1 MNYKSAC
8 LILTIFFFDCNSSSA
23 QELLPTSTTGQIV
36 RHTYYTLSYS
46 EKDEQPEWVYYTL
59 TAEMLKGKQKR
70 TNDFRQDTLITSIS
84 AQPLDYKHSGYD
96 LGHLCP
102 AQDMKLNKTSMSES
116 FLMSN
121 MSPQKPSFN
130 RGIWKKLE
138 AKVRKWAI
146 TEGRIYVVTG
156 GILTSNKGKIGLDG
170 VSIPKYFYKVVY
182 DPKGQGKMIALL
194 LPNEKGRNPLQTYVV
209 SVDSVE
215 SLTGIDFFPELP
227 DTLENLLERNKDL
240 SGWSFSK

>member
-1 MNYKSAC
+1 MKIKSKIK
-8 LILTIFFFDCNSSSA
+8 ILTILLSISIASSA
-23 QELLPTSTTGQIV
+23 QELLPTSTTGKIV
-36 RHTYYTLSYS
+36 KHTYYTLSYS
-46 EKDEQPEWVYYTL
+46 EKDEQAEWVFYTL
-59 TAEMLKGKQKR
+59 TSEMLNGKQKR

-84 AQPLDYKHSGYD
+84 SQPLDYKHSGYD

-138 AKVRKWAI
+138 AKVRKWAL
-146 TEGRIYVVTG
+146 TDGRIYVVTG
-156 GILTSNKGKIGLDG
+156 GVLTSNKGKIGVDS

-182 DPKGQGKMIALL
+182 DPKEKGKMIALL
-194 LPNEKGRNPLQTYVV
+194 LPNEKGKNPLQTYVV

-227 DTLENLLERNKDL
+227 DTLENLLESRKDL
-240 SGWSFSK
+240 YGWSFSK

>member
-1 MNYKSAC
+1 MKIKSKIK
-8 LILTIFFFDCNSSSA
+8 ILTILLSITYTSSA
-23 QELLPTSTTGQIV
+23 QELLPISTTEQIV
-36 RHTYYTLSYS
+36 KHTYYTLSYS
-46 EKDEQPEWVYYTL
+46 EKDEQAEWVFYTL
-59 TAEMLKGKQKR
+59 TSEMLNGKQKR

-156 GILTSNKGKIGLDG
+156 GVLTSNKLKIGVDG
-170 VSIPKYFYKVVY
+170 VSIPKYFYKIIY
-182 DPKGQGKMIALL
+182 DPNGQGKMIALL
-194 LPNEKGRNPLQTYVV
+194 LPNEKGRNPLQTYMV

-227 DTLENLLERNKDL
+227 DSIENRLERSTDT
-240 SGWSFSK
+240 SAWSFNK

>member
-1 MNYKSAC
+1 MKIKSIT
-8 LILTIFFFDCNSSSA
+8 LILTILLYISFASSA
-23 QELLPTSTTGQIV
+23 QELLPTSTTGEIV
-36 RHTYYTLSYS
+36 KHTYYTLSYS
-46 EKDEQPEWVYYTL
+46 EKDEQAEWVFYIL
-59 TAEMLKGKQKR
+59 TSEMLNGKQKR

-116 FLMSN
+116 FLISN

-156 GILTSNKGKIGLDG
+156 GVLTSNKGKIGVDG
-170 VSIPKYFYKVVY
+170 VSIPKYFYKIIY
-182 DPKGQGKMIALL
+182 DPNGQGKMIALL
-194 LPNEKGRNPLQTYVV
+194 LPNEKGRNPLQTYMV

-215 SLTGIDFFPELP
+215 SVTGIDFFPALE
-227 DTLENLLERNKDL
+227 DSLENRFESQKES
-240 SGWSFSK
+240 SGWVF

>member
-1 MNYKSAC
+1 MKIKSIT
-8 LILTIFFFDCNSSSA
+8 LILTILLSISIASSA
-23 QELLPTSTTGQIV
+23 QELLPTSTTGEIV
-36 RHTYYTLSYS
+36 KHTYYTLSYS
-46 EKDEQPEWVYYTL
+46 EKDEQAEWVFYIL
-59 TAEMLKGKQKR
+59 TSEMLNGKQKR

-84 AQPLDYKHSGYD
+84 AQHLDYKHSGYD

-156 GILTSNKGKIGLDG
+156 GVLTSNKGKIGVDG
-170 VSIPKYFYKVVY
+170 VSIPKYFYKIIY
-182 DPKGQGKMIALL
+182 DPNGQGKMIALL
-194 LPNEKGRNPLQTYVV
+194 LPNEKGRNPLQTYMV

-215 SLTGIDFFPELP
+215 SVTGIDLFPALE
-227 DTLENLLERNKDL
+227 DSLENRFESQKES
-240 SGWSFSK
+240 SGWVF

>member
-1 MNYKSAC
+1 MRIKSITTILT
-8 LILTIFFFDCNSSSA
+8 LILFISFASSA
-23 QELLPTSTTGQIV
+23 QLLIPTSTTGQIV

-46 EKDEQPEWVYYTL
+46 EKDEQAEWVFYTL
-59 TAEMLKGKQKR
+59 TSEMLNGKQKR

-146 TEGRIYVVTG
+146 TEGRIYVITG
-156 GILTSNKGKIGLDG
+156 GVLTSNKGKIGVDS

-182 DPKGQGKMIALL
+182 DPNGQGKMIAFLI
-194 LPNEKGRNPLQTYVV
+194 PNEKSIKPLRTYVV

-215 SLTGIDFFPELP
+215 SLTGIVFFPELP
-227 DTLENLLERNKDL
+227 DTLENLLESRKDL
-240 SGWSFSK
+240 SGWSFIK